1 MNLTKLIQNYT
12 PSEKTRAVVA
22 ETKIALLVGIS
33 GAGKETIKQ
42 SLLIQPG
49 FGEIISHTTRQPR
62 ENDGVREQDGVDY
75 HFIDSETAHEML
87 RSGEF
92 LEAKLVRDVFY
103 GTSATAVANAGR
115 SGVAIADLDVHGIAK
130 YKAVSDRVVALFI
143 VPPTQEA
150 WIQRLKRRY
159 MTDEEFSRDW
169 PRRLSV
175 AIAELEN
182 AVSLPYYH
190 FIINDDL
197 SRAVEVA
204 AEIAS
209 RDDVFTRKDDEARIL
224 ARDLLQQIKM

>member
-1 MNLTKLIQNYT
+1 MNLSKLMQNYT

-42 SLLIQPG
+42 SILSQSG
-49 FGEIISHTTRQPR
+49 FGEIISHTTREPR
-62 ENDGVREQDGVDY
+62 ENDGVIEQDGVDY
-75 HFIDSETAHEML
+75 HFIDSEMAHEML
-87 RSGEF
+87 RKGEF

-103 GTSATAVANAGR
+103 GTSAAAVASAGR
-115 SGVAIADLDVHGIAK
+115 SGVAIADLDVHAVSK
-130 YKAVSDRVVALFI
+130 YKAVSDSVVSLFI
-143 VPPTQEA
+143 IPPTQEA
-150 WIQRLKRRY
+150 WMQRLKRRY

-169 PRRLSV
+169 PRRLSG
-175 AIAELEN
+175 AIAELEK
-182 AVSLPYYH
+182 AVSVPYYH

-197 SRAVEVA
+197 SRAIEVT

-209 RDDVFTRKDDEARIL
+209 RDDIFTRKDDETRIL